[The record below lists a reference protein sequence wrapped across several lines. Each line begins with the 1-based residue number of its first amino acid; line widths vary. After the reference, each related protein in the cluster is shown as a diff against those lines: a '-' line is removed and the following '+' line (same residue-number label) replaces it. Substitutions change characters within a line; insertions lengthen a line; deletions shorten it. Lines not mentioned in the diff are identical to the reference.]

1 MSERDLI
8 RAGAMTVEFGDGE
21 LRYFRIG
28 EKEVLRRVYV
38 AVRDSEWRTIPG
50 RVTGLHSEIETH
62 SFYLVF
68 RMRHESEDGNIG
80 FEWEG
85 SLVGAEDGSVTFS
98 MDGEALTDFRSNR
111 IGFCVLH
118 PASAAGVEVRIQHT
132 DNSIEEGSLPELITP
147 HQPFFD
153 IRGITHK
160 VSSEAEPERW
170 LETRFAGDVFE
181 MEDQRNWTDAS
192 FKTYSTPLALPYPV
206 LITAGTKI
214 QQSVSIRPVP
224 PLPEPLRGVARFVN
238 RFIEPQFTVSAVS
251 NAETLDLPKI
261 GFSQLTTQDKRAR
274 SLMEALKP
282 NHLYLMTRAERD
294 DGNKPHSMILN
305 FTHALPEVPREVAIY
320 LTNNAEDELVDF
332 MYQLARASQ
341 QHKIDRIL
349 LFHRDEKSTDAKWVK
364 LAKEILRSAGIMAP
378 IYAGTEG
385 NFTELN
391 RNRPDVG
398 DLDGVT
404 YSINPQVHAF
414 DDASIVET
422 FEAIP
427 LTAETARSF
436 APGLPISIS
445 PVTLRPRDG
454 TMPLSDPRQATLFG
468 AGWTLG
474 VIEALARAGVQSTTF
489 LSGAAQRGLMD
500 INTDAVPYRS
510 ALWNQDAP
518 GSQDLPG
525 TIFPLYYVFRDLA
538 DFQNGVVIPLE
549 GFDRLQMIA
558 LQLRKGDR
566 MRTLYANLTRKPL
579 RVLHSTGQET
589 VTVLTLDE
597 TTQKFSLT
605 DPEAFRTSRLATF
618 SAKEKKV
625 SLSLKPH
632 AYVRVDEESTV

>member
-38 AVRDSEWRTIPG
+38 AVRDKEWRTIPG
-50 RVTGLHSEIETH
+50 KVTGLHSEIGTH
-62 SFYLVF
+62 LFYFVF

-98 MDGEALTDFRSNR
+98 MDGIALTNFKSNR

-118 PASAAGVEVRIQHT
+118 PASAAGAEVRVLHT
-132 DNSIEEGSLPELITP
+132 DNTIEEGVLPELIAP

-160 VSSEAEPERW
+160 VSSGSEPAQW

-192 FKTYSTPLALPYPV
+192 FKTYSTPLSLPYPV
-206 LITAGTKI
+206 QITAGTKI
-214 QQSVSIRPVP
+214 QQSVSIRLVP
-224 PLPEPLRGVARFVN
+224 PLPEPSRGIARFVN
-238 RFIEPQFTVSAVS
+238 RFIEPQFTVFRSRGATPLS
-251 NAETLDLPKI
+251 LPQI
-261 GFSQLTTQDKRAR
+261 GFSPADRGETKLLELLT
-274 SLMEALKP
+274 ALKP
-282 NHLYLMTRAERD
+282 THLRATAQTQGD
-294 DGNKPHSMILN
+294 YDGSKPLLLFHNSD
-305 FTHALPEVPREVAIY
+305 HVLPDVPREVAFT
-320 LTNNAEDELVDF
+320 LSGDGTKELNDF
-332 MYQLARASQ
+332 ASWVKRFPRAFDNP
-341 QHKIDRIL
+341 IARIL
-349 LFHRDEKSTDAKWVK
+349 LFHRDEKSTDTKWVK
-364 LAKEILRSAGIMAP
+364 LAKEILHPAGIMDP

-391 RNRPDVG
+391 RGRPALG

-427 LTAETARSF
+427 LTAQTARSF

-445 PVTLRPRDG
+445 PVTLRPRDA
-454 TMPLSDPRQATLFG
+454 TMPLGDPRQATLFG

-474 VIEALARAGVQSTTF
+474 VIEAMARAGVQSTTF
-489 LSGAAQRGLMD
+489 LAGAAQWGLMD
-500 INTDAVPYRS
+500 TDIKKFR
-510 ALWNQDAP
+510 WNQDVPSA
-518 GSQDLPG
+518 
-525 TIFPLYYVFRDLA
+525 IFPLYYVFRDLA

-558 LQLRKGDR
+558 LQLRKGSLI
-566 MRTLYANLTRKPL
+566 RTLYANLTRKPL
-579 RVLHSTGQET
+579 RVFHTTAQET
-589 VTVLTLDE
+589 VTVFTLDE

-605 DPEAFRTSRLATF
+605 DPEAFRISRLTALP
-618 SAKEKKV
+618 AKEKKV

-632 AYVRVDEESTV
+632 AYVRVDEKSTV